1 MCQKPKNSLKSAF
14 KLALNDLKT
23 CPSRQN
29 QKLQG
34 RKWPYFSNWP
44 LGLRVTALQT
54 FILGTFLHL
63 FWKEIALLQN
73 LSRGKNSIHFL
84 TIKWKESHLAWQNL
98 TWPHF
103 AASYLGHKWSFWP
116 SDFTGMQCIKKW
128 IIVVKKVWFRKSAHI
143 VHLFW
148 ND

>member
-1 MCQKPKNSLKSAF
+1 MKEVKCHKPKISLNSAF

-34 RKWPYFSNWP
+34 RKWPYFSNWT
-44 LGLRVTALQT
+44 LGLRVTASLPFT
-54 FILGTFLHL
+54 LGTFLLL

-103 AASYLGHKWSFWP
+103 AASYLGQCYSFLS
-116 SDFTGMQCIKKW
+116 SDFTGLCSLKKL
-128 IIVVKKVWFRKSAHI
+128 IIVV
-143 VHLFW
+143 
-148 ND
+148 